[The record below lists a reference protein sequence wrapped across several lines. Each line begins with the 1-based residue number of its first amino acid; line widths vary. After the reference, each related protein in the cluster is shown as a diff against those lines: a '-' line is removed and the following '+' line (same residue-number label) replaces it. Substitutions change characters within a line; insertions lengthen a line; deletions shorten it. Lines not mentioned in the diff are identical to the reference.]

1 LTVVEPIITKLEN
14 SVYWIILNRPDK
26 LNSIN
31 PEMLDMLES
40 MIDKIEG
47 DSEIRCVVITGAGDR
62 AFSAGADVSVFR
74 NLSPEEAEKII
85 SRKGHNTFLRIM
97 NSNKPIIAAVNGLA
111 LGGGCELSLVCDFR
125 IASDKARFGQ
135 TEVNLGLIPGWG
147 ATSILPK
154 IVGPSNAKWMM
165 MTGCILSAE
174 EALKIGLVNRV
185 IQSDFFSEEVKKFA
199 ESLAKGPTVA
209 LAEIK
214 RLINSRIVNVSDL
227 ASEAKSFG
235 RIFET
240 EDFKEGLSAFFEKR
254 KPCFKGS

>member
-1 LTVVEPIITKLEN
+1 MITRIED

-31 PEMLDMLES
+31 PEMLEMLERAL
-40 MIDKIEG
+40 DKVEG

-62 AFSAGADVSVFR
+62 AFSAGADISFFR
-74 NLSPEEAEKII
+74 NLSPEEAEKVI
-85 SRKGHNTFLRIM
+85 SSKGHHAFLRIM
-97 NSNKPIIAAVNGLA
+97 NSNKPVIAAVNGLA
-111 LGGGCELSLVCDFR
+111 LGGGCELSLMCDFR

-147 ATSILPK
+147 ATRILPK
-154 IVGPSNAKWMM
+154 IVGPSHAKWMM

-185 IQSDFFSEEVKKFA
+185 VQSDQFSEEIKRFA
-199 ESLAKGPTVA
+199 ISLAKGPNVA

-214 RLINSRIVNVSDL
+214 RLINSSIVDESDL

-240 EDFKEGLSAFFEKR
+240 EDFKEGLTAFFEKR